1 MSKNPP
7 ASSLPPR
14 SSTRRSSLLEVLY
27 NNGLLANPWAGH
39 CRYQP
44 FITRQLE
51 PKKKKKVFRP
61 IRIAGTG
68 SILVVLIGVLC
79 VFLFLRSICNMQCLC
94 IKLNSAA
101 VNDISGQRSGSMRT
115 PYNSIIRIAGV
126 CGRQD
131 NSLSLCPF
139 LSPWNQTFPVPK
151 KFLLVGLC

>member
-1 MSKNPP
+1 M
-7 ASSLPPR
+7 
-14 SSTRRSSLLEVLY
+14 
-27 NNGLLANPWAGH
+27 
-39 CRYQP
+39 
-44 FITRQLE
+44 
-51 PKKKKKVFRP
+51 
-61 IRIAGTG
+61 
-68 SILVVLIGVLC
+68 
-79 VFLFLRSICNMQCLC
+79 FLFLRSICNMQCLR

-151 KFLLVGLC
+151 KFLCLSGCVDPSLSILTEKEVERLWGKKKKSFGRRVVTGDQSRDRQHPVCPQQVKNSFLFF